1 MREGMGA
8 WIRKADNHSPISPTK
23 QNHVIGAP
31 KSSPPEI
38 AEEVAVLMAEIIIR
52 SERFTIHA

>member
-1 MREGMGA
+1 MAEHQSSHISSMRQ
-8 WIRKADNHSPISPTK
+8 KP
-23 QNHVIGAP
+23 VIVTP

-38 AEEVAVLMAEIIIR
+38 AEEVAGLMAEIIIK